1 MNRLWELW
9 RKICKL
15 HRSDDETANG
25 EFVDFFLPKLTRGF
39 LIRLTAVAV
48 TALVVFRYLLI
59 PCVISGASMEPTIK
73 RIGFTFC
80 WRGKYWKSEPRRGDI
95 VVIRY
100 AGNVYYLKRIVA
112 LPGEVVAF
120 RRGILYVNGRRQ
132 REPYVH
138 FSCDW
143 NLPPRKVGEN
153 HYYVVGDNRSMPMEQ
168 HRFGQVD
175 AHRIAGAPLW

>member
-1 MNRLWELW
+1 MNFLWELW
-9 RKICKL
+9 RRICKL
-15 HRSDDETANG
+15 HRSDDETAGG

-39 LIRLTAVAV
+39 LIRLSAVTV
-48 TALVVFRYLLI
+48 TALLVFRYLLI

-73 RIGFTFC
+73 RVGFTFC
-80 WRGKYWKSEPRRGDI
+80 WRGKYWRAKPRRGDI

-120 RRGILYVNGRRQ
+120 RRGILYVDGRRQ

-138 FSCDW
+138 FGCDW
-143 NLPPRKVGEN
+143 DLPPRKVLED
-153 HYYVVGDNRSMPMEQ
+153 HYYVKGNMQRQ
-168 HRFGQVD
+168 QVQE
-175 AHRIAGAPLW
+175 